1 MIRNLL
7 IAMLMLASFPIG
19 ATTYTMESDYTQL
32 IFWWNHLG
40 FSHPAAQLAQG
51 GGTLEY
57 DPADPTRSSVI
68 VTIPLSSLS
77 TGVPALDEHLRSKDF
92 FDTDNF
98 KTAVFKSTKVE
109 KGPAKDRLRVTGDLD
124 LHGIT
129 RAVTLDVT
137 LLNVGTNPRNQLPT
151 IGFDATTSLKR
162 SEFGLGK
169 FVPQVKDEIQI
180 RIAAQAAEAKA
191 YTEYLRAQAA
201 EEAAEAA
208 AKK

>member
-7 IAMLMLASFPIG
+7 IAMLMLVSSPTW
-19 ATTYTMESDYTQL
+19 ATTYTIEPDYTQV

-40 FSHPAAQLAQG
+40 FSNPAAQLAQG
-51 GGTLEY
+51 GGTLDY
-57 DPADPTRSSVI
+57 DPADPTRASVI
-68 VTIPLSSLS
+68 VTVPLSSLN
-77 TGVPALDEHLRSKDF
+77 TGVPALDEHLRSEDF

-98 KTAVFKSTKVE
+98 KTAVFKSTKVQ
-109 KGPAKDRLRVTGDLD
+109 KGPKDQLRVTGNLN

-129 RAVTLDVT
+129 RPVTLNVT
-137 LLNVGTNPRNQLPT
+137 LLNIGSNPRSHLPT

-180 RIAAQAAEAKA
+180 RITCQAAEAKA
-191 YTEYLRAQAA
+191 YAEYLRAEA
-201 EEAAEAA
+201 AAEAA

>member
-7 IAMLMLASFPIG
+7 IAMLMLASFPIW
-19 ATTYTMESDYTQL
+19 ATTYTLEPDYTQV

-40 FSHPAAQLAQG
+40 FSNPAGQLAQG

-57 DPADPTRSSVI
+57 DPADPTRSSV
-68 VTIPLSSLS
+68 VVAIPLSGLS

-92 FDTDNF
+92 FETDNF

-109 KGPAKDRLRVTGDLD
+109 RGAAKDQLRVTGDLD

-129 RAVTLDVT
+129 KPVTLDVT
-137 LLNVGTNPRNQLPT
+137 LLDVGTNPRSHLPT
-151 IGFDATTSLKR
+151 IGFDATTTLKR
-162 SEFGLGK
+162 SAFGLGK

-180 RIAAQAAEAKA
+180 RITCQAAEAQA
-191 YTEYLRAQAA
+191 YAEYLRAQAV
-201 EEAAEAA
+201 AEAA
-208 AKK
+208 AKAKK

>member
-7 IAMLMLASFPIG
+7 IAMLTLASFPIW
-19 ATTYTMESDYTQL
+19 ATTYTMESDYTQV
-32 IFWWNHLG
+32 IFSWNHLG
-40 FSHPAAQLAQG
+40 FSNPAAQLAQG

-68 VTIPLSSLS
+68 VTVPLSSLS

-92 FDTDNF
+92 FDTDTF
-98 KTAVFKSTKVE
+98 KTAVFKSTKVA
-109 KGPAKDRLRVTGDLD
+109 KGPKGQLRVTGDLD

-129 RAVTLDVT
+129 RPVTLDVT
-137 LLNVGTNPRNQLPT
+137 LLNVGTNPRTHLPT
-151 IGFDATTSLKR
+151 IGFDATTSLRR

-180 RIAAQAAEAKA
+180 RITAQAAEAKA
-191 YTEYLRAQAA
+191 YAEYQRAQAA
-201 EEAAEAA
+201 AEAAEAA

>member
-7 IAMLMLASFPIG
+7 IAMLMLASSPTW
-19 ATTYTMESDYTQL
+19 ATTYTIEPDYTQV

-40 FSHPAAQLAQG
+40 FSNPAAQLAQG
-51 GGTLEY
+51 GGTLDY
-57 DPADPTRSSVI
+57 DPADPTRASVI
-68 VTIPLSSLS
+68 VTVPLSSLN
-77 TGVPALDEHLRSKDF
+77 TGVPALDEHLRSEDF

-98 KTAVFKSTKVE
+98 KTAVFKSTKVQ
-109 KGPAKDRLRVTGDLD
+109 KGPKDQLRVTGNLN

-129 RAVTLDVT
+129 RPVTLNVT
-137 LLNVGTNPRNQLPT
+137 LLNIGSNPRSHLPT

-180 RIAAQAAEAKA
+180 RITCQAAEAKA
-191 YTEYLRAQAA
+191 YAEYLRAEA
-201 EEAAEAA
+201 AAEAA

>member
-7 IAMLMLASFPIG
+7 IAMLMLAPFPIW
-19 ATTYTMESDYTQL
+19 ATTYTMESDYTQV
-32 IFWWNHLG
+32 IFSWNHLG
-40 FSHPAAQLAQG
+40 FSNPAAQLAQG

-68 VTIPLSSLS
+68 VTVPLSSLS

-92 FDTDNF
+92 FDTDTF
-98 KTAVFKSTKVE
+98 KTAVFKSTKVA
-109 KGPAKDRLRVTGDLD
+109 KGPKGQLRVTGDLD

-129 RAVTLDVT
+129 RPVTLDVT
-137 LLNVGTNPRNQLPT
+137 LLNVGTNPRTHLPT
-151 IGFDATTSLKR
+151 IGFDATTSLRR

-180 RIAAQAAEAKA
+180 RITAQAAEAKA
-191 YTEYLRAQAA
+191 YAEYQRAQAA
-201 EEAAEAA
+201 AEAAEAA